1 MLKHVVMWKLK
12 SGAEGRTKQENA
24 ELMKE
29 MLENLK
35 ERISEIEMIEVGI
48 NINQSDA
55 AFDVTLYSEFRDEEA
70 LVSYQK
76 HPEHVKVADFVGKVV
91 NERAVVDYL
100 V

>member
-1 MLKHVVMWKLK
+1 MWKLK

-24 ELMKE
+24 KLMKE
-29 MLENLK
+29 KLENLQK
-35 ERISEIEMIEVGI
+35 MISEIEMIEVGI

-76 HPEHVKVADFVGKVV
+76 HPEHVKVADFVGKIV
-91 NERAVVDYL
+91 NERAVVDYI

>member
-1 MLKHVVMWKLK
+1 MLKHIVMWKLK
-12 SGAEGRTKQENA
+12 ASAEGRTKQENA
-24 ELMKE
+24 KLMKE
-29 MLENLK
+29 KLENLQ
-35 ERISEIEMIEVGI
+35 EMISEIEIIEVGI

-76 HPEHVKVADFVGKVV
+76 HPEHVKVADFVGKIV
-91 NERAVVDYL
+91 NERAVVDYI

>member
-29 MLENLK
+29 KLENLQK
-35 ERISEIEMIEVGI
+35 MISEIEMIEVGI

-76 HPEHVKVADFVGKVV
+76 HPEHVKVADFVGKIV
-91 NERAVVDYL
+91 NERAVVDYI

>member
-29 MLENLK
+29 KLENLQK
-35 ERISEIEMIEVGI
+35 MISEIEMIEVGI

-76 HPEHVKVADFVGKVV
+76 HPEHVRVADFVGKIV
-91 NERAVVDYL
+91 NERAVVDYI

>member
-24 ELMKE
+24 KLMKE
-29 MLENLK
+29 KLENLQK
-35 ERISEIEMIEVGI
+35 MISEIEMIEVGI

-76 HPEHVKVADFVGKVV
+76 HPEHVKVADFVGKIV
-91 NERAVVDYL
+91 NERAVVDYI